1 MTSILTGIIT
11 GVITITVCL
20 INNAVQLKRDRNARE
35 QANNEQL
42 ENLRRDMTNQ
52 INDIRS
58 DFLAHLQEMIATQQE
73 ITSKMQLFGYQ
84 LDTLGK
90 SVEKHNQVVERTYSL
105 ERRMDVAEEK
115 QRASDRR
122 IDGLEHE
129 EKQEIKN
136 A

>member
-115 QRASDRR
+115 QRASERR

>member
-58 DFLAHLQEMIATQQE
+58 DFLSHLQEMIATQQE

-115 QRASDRR
+115 QRASERR

>member
-35 QANNEQL
+35 QTNNEQL

-115 QRASDRR
+115 QRASERR